1 MPHDVDL
8 IILLAVGFGLALIFG
23 YLAVRLRLPPLIGY
37 LIAGIIISPNTPGIV
52 ADIHLANQLA
62 ELGVMFLMFGVGMH
76 FSLNDLLQVRRIA
89 LPGAILQIAVATL
102 LGIGVSMIWGWSFG
116 SALVFGL
123 SLSCASTVVLL
134 KALGDR
140 GLLNSVNGKIAVGWL
155 LVEDL
160 VMVLVLVL
168 LPATAAL
175 LGGEALAGGA
185 DDNIWLTLGITLL
198 KVVGFIAF
206 MLIIGKRLVPMIMQ
220 FVARLGSRELFTL
233 TVVAAAVSIAFGA
246 YKIFGVSMALGAFF
260 AGMVVKESDFSH
272 RAEEETLPLREIFA
286 ILFFVAV
293 GMLFDPRILVE
304 QPVHVLAVVAI
315 IMVGKTIAAMALV
328 LFFRYPIN
336 TALTVGASLA
346 QIGEFSFILA
356 TLGVSLKLLSLE
368 GQNLI
373 LAGALIS
380 ITLNSFVFSA
390 IEPVQRWIRERSHL
404 ARLLE
409 RSGDPLAMLP
419 DEVSQDYLRDQ
430 VVIVGHGEVGRRITK
445 QLMAEDIKVVIAE
458 ENREIVENLREKG
471 IAAVSGMATDPGVL
485 IQAHIQ
491 HARLLVLS
499 PMDILDIHK
508 IVDIAKTL
516 NPEIQVLVCAESK
529 EEAEVIRRDQ
539 IGEVYFAKEEMAKNM
554 SNHILNQ
561 IQIAHHQAPTKE
573 QTLDTKK
580 RTVQCV
586 FSYST

>member
-8 IILLAVGFGLALIFG
+8 IILLAVGFGVALFFG
-23 YLAVRLRLPPLIGY
+23 YIAARLRLPPLIGY
-37 LIAGIIISPNTPGIV
+37 LIAGIIISPNTPGIE

-102 LGIGVSMIWGWSFG
+102 LGVGVSMLWGWSFG

-140 GLLNSVNGKIAVGWL
+140 GLLDSVNGKIAVGWL

-168 LPATAAL
+168 LPATAVL
-175 LGGEALAGGA
+175 LGGKAPAGAEG
-185 DDNIWLTLGITLL
+185 NIWLTLGITLL
-198 KVVGFIAF
+198 KVIGFIAF
-206 MLIIGKRLVPMIMQ
+206 MLIVGKRVVPIIMQ

-233 TVVAAAVSIAFGA
+233 TVVAAAVSIAYGSYA
-246 YKIFGVSMALGAFF
+246 IFGVSMALGAFF

-272 RAEEETLPLREIFA
+272 RAEEETLPLREIFS
-286 ILFFVAV
+286 ILFFVSV
-293 GMLFDPRILVE
+293 GMLFDPHILIE
-304 QPVHVLAVVAI
+304 RPLHILAVIAI
-315 IMVGKTIAAMALV
+315 IMVGKTLAAMALV

-356 TLGVSLKLLSLE
+356 TLGVSLGLLTLE
-368 GQNLI
+368 AQNLI
-373 LAGALIS
+373 LAGALFS

-390 IEPVQRWIRERSHL
+390 VEPVQRWIRERSHL

-419 DEVSQDYLRDQ
+419 DEVDQAYLRDQ
-430 VVIVGHGEVGRRITK
+430 VVIVGYGGVGRRITENLIN
-445 QLMAEDIKVVIAE
+445 QNIKVVIAE
-458 ENREIVENLREKG
+458 ENREIVEKLRHAN
-471 IAAVSGMATDPGVL
+471 IAAVSGVATEPGVL
-485 IQAHIQ
+485 IQAHIM
-491 HARLLVLS
+491 HARLLVIS
-499 PMDILDIHK
+499 PMDILDIHR
-508 IVDIAKTL
+508 IVDIAKQL
-516 NPEIQVLVCAESK
+516 NPQIQVLICAESK
-529 EEAEVIRRDQ
+529 EEAAVIRDEN
-539 IGEVYFAKEEMAKNM
+539 IGEVFYAKEEMAKNM
-554 SNHILNQ
+554 SHHILNQ
-561 IQIAHHQAPTKE
+561 IELAHQ
-573 QTLDTKK
+573 
-580 RTVQCV
+580 
-586 FSYST
+586 STHH

>member
-1 MPHDVDL
+1 MPHDVEL
-8 IILLAVGFGLALIFG
+8 IILLAVGFGLALLFG
-23 YLAVRLRLPPLIGY
+23 YIAARLRLPPLIGY
-37 LIAGIIISPNTPGIV
+37 LVAGILISPNTPGV
-52 ADIHLANQLA
+52 VGDIHLANQLA

-76 FSLNDLLQVRRIA
+76 FSLNDLMQVKRIA
-89 LPGAILQIAVATL
+89 LPGAILQITVATL
-102 LGIGVSMIWGWSFG
+102 LGIGVSMMWGWSFG

-140 GLLNSVNGKIAVGWL
+140 SLLDSVNGKIAVGWL

-168 LPATAAL
+168 LPATAVL
-175 LGGEALAGGA
+175 LGGQALAGSAA
-185 DDNIWLTLGITLL
+185 DENIWLTLGITLL
-198 KVVGFIAF
+198 KVTGFIAF
-206 MLIIGKRLVPMIMQ
+206 MLIVGKRLVPWIMQ
-220 FVARLGSRELFTL
+220 VVARLGSRELFTL

-246 YKIFGVSMALGAFF
+246 YKVFGVSMALGAFF

-272 RAEEETLPLREIFA
+272 RAEEETLPLREIFS
-286 ILFFVAV
+286 ILFFVSV
-293 GMLFDPRILVE
+293 GMLFDPRILLE
-304 QPVHVLAVVAI
+304 EPLHVLAVVGI
-315 IMVGKTIAAMALV
+315 IMIGKTIAAMALV

-356 TLGVSLKLLSLE
+356 TLGVSLQLLSLE

-380 ITLNSFVFSA
+380 ITLNTFLFSA

-430 VVIVGHGEVGRRITK
+430 VVIIGHGEVGRRITK
-445 QLMAEDIKVVIAE
+445 NLMAENIKVVIAE

-471 IAAVSGMATDPGVL
+471 IAAVSGVATEPGVL

-491 HARLLVLS
+491 HARLLVIS
-499 PMDILDIHK
+499 PMDIIDIHK
-508 IVDIAKTL
+508 IVDIATTL
-516 NPEIQVLVCAESK
+516 NPQIQVLICAESK
-529 EEAEVIRRDQ
+529 EEAEVIRRDN

-561 IQIAHHQAPTKE
+561 IEIAHHQPP
-573 QTLDTKK
+573 
-580 RTVQCV
+580 
-586 FSYST
+586 SH

>member
-8 IILLAVGFGLALIFG
+8 IILLAVGFGVALIFG
-23 YLAVRLRLPPLIGY
+23 YIAARLRLPPLIGY
-37 LIAGIIISPNTPGIV
+37 LIAGIIISPNTPGIE

-76 FSLNDLLQVRRIA
+76 FSLKDLLLVRRIA

-102 LGIGVSMIWGWSFG
+102 LGIGVSMLWGWSFG

-140 GLLNSVNGKIAVGWL
+140 GLLDSVNGKIAVGWL

-168 LPATAAL
+168 LPATAVL
-175 LGGEALAGGA
+175 LGGKAPAGA
-185 DDNIWLTLGITLL
+185 DGNIWLTLGITLL
-198 KVVGFIAF
+198 KVIGFIAF
-206 MLIIGKRLVPMIMQ
+206 MLIVGKRVVPIIMQ

-233 TVVAAAVSIAFGA
+233 TVVAAAVSIAYGSYA
-246 YKIFGVSMALGAFF
+246 IFGVSMALGAFF

-272 RAEEETLPLREIFA
+272 RAEEETLPLREIFS
-286 ILFFVAV
+286 ILFFVSV
-293 GMLFDPRILVE
+293 GMLFDPHILVE
-304 QPVHVLAVVAI
+304 SPLHILAVIAI
-315 IMVGKTIAAMALV
+315 IMVGKTLAAMALV

-356 TLGVSLKLLSLE
+356 TLGVSLGLLSLE
-368 GQNLI
+368 AQNLI
-373 LAGALIS
+373 LAGALFS
-380 ITLNSFVFSA
+380 ITLNSFIFSA

-419 DEVSQDYLRDQ
+419 DEVDQAYLRDQ
-430 VVIVGHGEVGRRITK
+430 VVIVGYGGVGRRITEN
-445 QLMAEDIKVVIAE
+445 LINENIKVVIAE
-458 ENREIVENLREKG
+458 ENREIVEKLRNAN
-471 IAAVSGMATDPGVL
+471 IAAVSGVATEPSVL
-485 IQAHIQ
+485 IQAHIT
-491 HARLLVLS
+491 HARLLVIS
-499 PMDILDIHK
+499 PMDILDIHR
-508 IVDIAKTL
+508 IVAIAKQL
-516 NPEIQVLVCAESK
+516 NPQIQVLICAESK
-529 EEAEVIRRDQ
+529 EEAAVIRDEN
-539 IGEVYFAKEEMAKNM
+539 IGEVFYAKEEMAKNM
-554 SNHILNQ
+554 SHHILNQ
-561 IQIAHHQAPTKE
+561 IELAHQS
-573 QTLDTKK
+573 
-580 RTVQCV
+580 TVH
-586 FSYST
+586 

>member
-8 IILLAVGFGLALIFG
+8 IILLAVGFGVALIFG
-23 YLAVRLRLPPLIGY
+23 YIAARLRLPPLIGY
-37 LIAGIIISPNTPGIV
+37 LIAGIIISPNTPGIE

-76 FSLNDLLQVRRIA
+76 FSLKDLLLVRRIA

-102 LGIGVSMIWGWSFG
+102 LGIGVSMLWGWSFG

-140 GLLNSVNGKIAVGWL
+140 GLLDSVNGKIAVGWL

-168 LPATAAL
+168 LPATAVL
-175 LGGEALAGGA
+175 LGGKAPAGA
-185 DDNIWLTLGITLL
+185 DGNIWLTLGITLL
-198 KVVGFIAF
+198 KVIGFIAF
-206 MLIIGKRLVPMIMQ
+206 MLIVGKRVVPIIMQ

-233 TVVAAAVSIAFGA
+233 TVVAAAVSIAYGSYA
-246 YKIFGVSMALGAFF
+246 IFGVSMALGAFF

-272 RAEEETLPLREIFA
+272 RAEEETLPLREIFS
-286 ILFFVAV
+286 ILFFVSV
-293 GMLFDPRILVE
+293 GMLFDPHILVE
-304 QPVHVLAVVAI
+304 SPLHILAVIAI
-315 IMVGKTIAAMALV
+315 IMVGMTLAAMALV

-356 TLGVSLKLLSLE
+356 TLGVSLGLLSLE
-368 GQNLI
+368 AQNLI
-373 LAGALIS
+373 LAGALFS
-380 ITLNSFVFSA
+380 ITLNSFIFSA

-419 DEVSQDYLRDQ
+419 DEVDQAYLRDQ
-430 VVIVGHGEVGRRITK
+430 VVIVGYGGVGRRITEN
-445 QLMAEDIKVVIAE
+445 LINENIKVVIAE
-458 ENREIVENLREKG
+458 ENREIVEKLRNAN
-471 IAAVSGMATDPGVL
+471 IAAVSGVATEPSVL
-485 IQAHIQ
+485 IQAHIM
-491 HARLLVLS
+491 HARLLVIS
-499 PMDILDIHK
+499 PMDILDIHR
-508 IVDIAKTL
+508 IVAIAKQL
-516 NPEIQVLVCAESK
+516 NPQIQVLICAESK
-529 EEAEVIRRDQ
+529 EEAAVIRDEN
-539 IGEVYFAKEEMAKNM
+539 IGEVFYAKEEMAKNM
-554 SNHILNQ
+554 SHHILSQ
-561 IQIAHHQAPTKE
+561 IELAHQ
-573 QTLDTKK
+573 
-580 RTVQCV
+580 
-586 FSYST
+586 STIH

>member
-8 IILLAVGFGLALIFG
+8 IILLAVGFGIALFFG
-23 YLAVRLRLPPLIGY
+23 YIAARLRLPPLIGY
-37 LIAGIIISPNTPGIV
+37 LIAGIVISPNTPGIV

-102 LGIGVSMIWGWSFG
+102 LGVGVSMLWDWDFG

-140 GLLNSVNGKIAVGWL
+140 GLLESVNGKIAVGWL

-168 LPATAAL
+168 LPATAVL
-175 LGGEALAGGA
+175 LGGKPLSAETDSNL
-185 DDNIWLTLGITLL
+185 LVTLGLTLL
-198 KVVGFIAF
+198 KVAGFIAF
-206 MLIIGKRLVPMIMQ
+206 MLIVGKRLVPLIMQ

-233 TVVAAAVSIAFGA
+233 TVVAAAVSIAYGSYA
-246 YKIFGVSMALGAFF
+246 IFGVSMALGAFF

-272 RAEEETLPLREIFA
+272 RAEEETLPLREIFS
-286 ILFFVAV
+286 ILFFVSV

-304 QPVHVLAVVAI
+304 QPLHILAVVAI
-315 IMVGKTIAAMALV
+315 IMIGKTLAAMALV

-356 TLGVSLKLLSLE
+356 TLGVSLQLLSVE

-430 VVIVGHGEVGRRITK
+430 VVIVGHGEVGRRITET
-445 QLMAEDIKVVIAE
+445 LMAQDIKVVIAE
-458 ENREIVENLREKG
+458 ENREIVEKLRSKG
-471 IAAVSGMATDPGVL
+471 IAAVSGVATEPGVL
-485 IQAHIQ
+485 IQAHIM
-491 HARLLVLS
+491 HARLLVIS
-499 PMDILDIHK
+499 PMDILDIHR
-508 IVDIAKTL
+508 IVDIAKQL
-516 NPEIQVLVCAESK
+516 NPQIQVLVCAESK
-529 EEAEVIRRDQ
+529 EEAEVIRQDE
-539 IGEVYFAKEEMAKNM
+539 IGEVFYAKEEMARNM
-554 SNHILNQ
+554 SGHILDR
-561 IQIAHHQAPTKE
+561 IALAHTQSHT
-573 QTLDTKK
+573 
-580 RTVQCV
+580 
-586 FSYST
+586 SH

>member
-23 YLAVRLRLPPLIGY
+23 YIAARIRLPPLIGY
-37 LIAGIIISPNTPGIV
+37 LVAGIIISPNTPGIV
-52 ADIHLANQLA
+52 GDIHLANQLA

-76 FSLNDLLQVRRIA
+76 FSLNDLMQVRRIA
-89 LPGAILQIAVATL
+89 LPGAVLQIAVATL

-168 LPATAAL
+168 LPATAVL
-175 LGGEALAGGA
+175 LGGTHVAGSSTDA
-185 DDNIWLTLGITLL
+185 NIWMTLAITLL
-198 KVVGFIAF
+198 KVAGFIAF
-206 MLIIGKRLVPMIMQ
+206 MLIIGKRLVPWIMQ
-220 FVARLGSRELFTL
+220 IVARLGSRELFTL

-246 YKIFGVSMALGAFF
+246 YKVFGVSMALGAFF

-272 RAEEETLPLREIFA
+272 RAEEETLPLREIFS
-286 ILFFVAV
+286 ILFFVSV
-293 GMLFDPRILVE
+293 GMLFDPRILIE
-304 QPVHVLAVVAI
+304 QPFHVLAVVGI
-315 IMVGKTIAAMALV
+315 IMIGKTIAAMALV

-356 TLGVSLKLLSLE
+356 TLGLSLNLLSIE

-390 IEPVQRWIRERSHL
+390 IEPVQNWIRERSHL

-409 RSGDPLAMLP
+409 RSGDPLSMLP
-419 DEVSQDYLRDQ
+419 DEVSQEYLRDQ

-445 QLMAEDIKVVIAE
+445 TLMAQDIKVVIAE
-458 ENREIVENLREKG
+458 ENREIVESLREKG
-471 IAAVSGMATDPGVL
+471 IAAVSGHATEPSVL

-516 NPEIQVLVCAESK
+516 NPQIQVLVCAESK
-529 EEAEVIRRDQ
+529 EEAEVIRRDG

-554 SNHILNQ
+554 TNHILHQ
-561 IQIAHHQAPTKE
+561 IQIAHQQDPTH
-573 QTLDTKK
+573 
-580 RTVQCV
+580 
-586 FSYST
+586 

>member
-8 IILLAVGFGLALIFG
+8 IILLAVGFGMALIFG
-23 YLAVRLRLPPLIGY
+23 YIAARLRLPPLIGY

-52 ADIHLANQLA
+52 GDIHLANQLA

-102 LGIGVSMIWGWSFG
+102 LGIGVSMYWGWSFG
-116 SALVFGL
+116 SALIFGL

-140 GLLNSVNGKIAVGWL
+140 GLLDSVNGKIAVGWL

-160 VMVLVLVL
+160 VMVLALVL
-168 LPATAAL
+168 LPATAVL
-175 LGGEALAGGA
+175 LGGHALPGT
-185 DDNIWLTLGITLL
+185 DTSQSIWLTIGITLL
-198 KVVGFIAF
+198 KVTGFIAF

-233 TVVAAAVSIAFGA
+233 TVVAAAVSIAYGSYA
-246 YKIFGVSMALGAFF
+246 VFGVSMALGAFF

-272 RAEEETLPLREIFA
+272 RAEEETLPLREIFS
-286 ILFFVAV
+286 ILFFVSV
-293 GMLFDPRILVE
+293 GMLFDPSILIEEPLRIL
-304 QPVHVLAVVAI
+304 AVIAI
-315 IMVGKTIAAMALV
+315 IMVGKTLAAIALV

-356 TLGVSLKLLSLE
+356 TLGLSL
-368 GQNLI
+368 GLLTPDAQNLI
-373 LAGALIS
+373 LAGALFS

-409 RSGDPLAMLP
+409 RSADPLAMLP
-419 DEVSQDYLRDQ
+419 DEVDQAYLRDQ
-430 VVIVGHGEVGRRITK
+430 VVIIGYGGVGRRISENLI
-445 QLMAEDIKVVIAE
+445 QQSIKVVIAE
-458 ENREIVENLREKG
+458 ENREIVEKLRSQG
-471 IAAVSGMATDPGVL
+471 IAAVSGEATEPNVL

-491 HARLLVLS
+491 HARLLVIS
-499 PMDILDIHK
+499 PMDILDIHR
-508 IVDIAKTL
+508 IVDISKQL

-529 EEAEVIRRDQ
+529 EEAAVIREENL
-539 IGEVYFAKEEMAKNM
+539 GEVFYAKEEMAKNM
-554 SNHILNQ
+554 SHHILNQ
-561 IQIAHHQAPTKE
+561 IELAHQYPAH
-573 QTLDTKK
+573 
-580 RTVQCV
+580 
-586 FSYST
+586 

>member
-175 LGGEALAGGA
+175 LGGEALTGGA

-380 ITLNSFVFSA
+380 ITLNNFVFSV

-471 IAAVSGMATDPGVL
+471 NAAVSGMATDPGVL

-539 IGEVYFAKEEMAKNM
+539 ICEVYFGKEEIAKNM

-561 IQIAHHQAPTKE
+561 IQIAHHQAPTH
-573 QTLDTKK
+573 
-580 RTVQCV
+580 
-586 FSYST
+586 

>member
-1 MPHDVDL
+1 MPHDVEL
-8 IILLAVGFGLALIFG
+8 IILLAVGFGFALIFG
-23 YLAVRLRLPPLIGY
+23 YIAARLRLPPLIGY
-37 LIAGIIISPNTPGIV
+37 LIAGIIISPNTPGV
-52 ADIHLANQLA
+52 VGDIHLANQLA

-76 FSLNDLLQVRRIA
+76 FSLNDLMQVRRIA

-102 LGIGVSMIWGWSFG
+102 LGMGISMLWGWSMG

-168 LPATAAL
+168 LPATAVL
-175 LGGEALAGGA
+175 LGGQPLTESSA
-185 DDNIWLTLGITLL
+185 DENIWLTLGITLL
-198 KVVGFIAF
+198 KVAGFIAF

-220 FVARLGSRELFTL
+220 VVARLGSRELFTL

-246 YKIFGVSMALGAFF
+246 YKVFGVSMALGAFF

-272 RAEEETLPLREIFA
+272 RAEEETLPLREIFS
-286 ILFFVAV
+286 ILFFVSV
-293 GMLFDPRILVE
+293 GMLFDPRILIE
-304 QPVHVLAVVAI
+304 QPLHVLAVVGI
-315 IMVGKTIAAMALV
+315 IMIGKTIAAMALV

-356 TLGVSLKLLSLE
+356 TLGVSLNLLSME

-390 IEPVQRWIRERSHL
+390 IEPMQRLIRERSNL

-409 RSGDPLAMLP
+409 RSSDPLAMLP

-430 VVIVGHGEVGRRITK
+430 VVLIGHGEVGRRITRE
-445 QLMAEDIKVVIAE
+445 LMNENIKVVIAE

-471 IAAVSGMATDPGVL
+471 IAAVSGVATEPGVL

-491 HARLLVLS
+491 HARLLVIS

-508 IVDIAKTL
+508 IVDIAKML
-516 NPEIQVLVCAESK
+516 NPSIQVLVCAESK
-529 EEAEVIRRDQ
+529 EEAEVIRRDNV
-539 IGEVYFAKEEMAKNM
+539 GEVYYAKEEMAKNM

-561 IQIAHHQAPTKE
+561 IQIAHHQTPTH
-573 QTLDTKK
+573 
-580 RTVQCV
+580 
-586 FSYST
+586 

>member
-8 IILLAVGFGLALIFG
+8 IILLAVGFGLALVFG
-23 YLAVRLRLPPLIGY
+23 YLAARARLPPLIGY
-37 LIAGIIISPNTPGIV
+37 LIAGIIISPNTPGV
-52 ADIHLANQLA
+52 VGDIQLANQLA

-76 FSLNDLLQVRRIA
+76 FSLSDLMQVRRIA

-102 LGIGVSMIWGWSFG
+102 LGIGVSMMWGWSFG

-160 VMVLVLVL
+160 VMVLALVL
-168 LPATAAL
+168 LPATAVL
-175 LGGEALAGGA
+175 LGGVPIAGSDTDA
-185 DDNIWLTLGITLL
+185 NIWMTLALTLL
-198 KVVGFIAF
+198 KVAGFIAF
-206 MLIIGKRLVPMIMQ
+206 MLIIGKRLVPFIMQ
-220 FVARLGSRELFTL
+220 IVARLGSRELFTL

-246 YKIFGVSMALGAFF
+246 YKVFGVSMALGAFF

-272 RAEEETLPLREIFA
+272 RAEEETLPLREIFS
-286 ILFFVAV
+286 ILFFVSV
-293 GMLFDPRILVE
+293 GMLFDPRILFD
-304 QPVHVLAVVAI
+304 QSMHVLAVVGI

-356 TLGVSLKLLSLE
+356 TLGVSLQLLSLE

-380 ITLNSFVFSA
+380 ITLNSFIFSA
-390 IEPVQRWIRERSHL
+390 IEPVQNWIRERSRL

-419 DEVSQDYLRDQ
+419 DDVSQDYLRDQ
-430 VVIVGHGEVGRRITK
+430 VVIVGHGEVGRRITRT
-445 QLMAEDIKVVIAE
+445 LMAQDIKVVIAE
-458 ENREIVENLREKG
+458 ENRDIVESLRAKG
-471 IAAVSGMATDPGVL
+471 IAAVSGHAREPSVL

-516 NPEIQVLVCAESK
+516 NPQIQVLVCAESK
-529 EEAEVIRRDQ
+529 EEAEVIRRDG

-554 SNHILNQ
+554 TNHILNQ
-561 IQIAHHQAPTKE
+561 IQIAHHQEPTH
-573 QTLDTKK
+573 
-580 RTVQCV
+580 
-586 FSYST
+586 

>member
-1 MPHDVDL
+1 VPHDVDL

-23 YLAVRLRLPPLIGY
+23 YIAARIRLPPLIGY
-37 LIAGIIISPNTPGIV
+37 LIAGILISPNTPGV
-52 ADIHLANQLA
+52 VGDIQLANQLA

-76 FSLNDLLQVRRIA
+76 FSLSDLMQVRRIA

-102 LGIGVSMIWGWSFG
+102 LGIGVSMMWGWSFG

-168 LPATAAL
+168 LPATAVL
-175 LGGEALAGGA
+175 LGGTPIAGTDPNA
-185 DDNIWLTLGITLL
+185 NIWLTLGVTLL
-198 KVVGFIAF
+198 KVTGFIAF
-206 MLIIGKRLVPMIMQ
+206 MLIVGKRLVPWIMQ
-220 FVARLGSRELFTL
+220 MVARLGSRELFTL

-246 YKIFGVSMALGAFF
+246 YKVFGVSMALGAFF

-272 RAEEETLPLREIFA
+272 RAEEETLPLREIFS
-286 ILFFVAV
+286 ILFFVSV
-293 GMLFDPRILVE
+293 GMLFDPRILIE
-304 QPVHVLAVVAI
+304 QPLHVLAVIGI
-315 IMVGKTIAAMALV
+315 IMIGKTIAAMALV

-356 TLGVSLKLLSLE
+356 TLGLSLNLLSIE

-380 ITLNSFVFSA
+380 ITLNSFIFSA
-390 IEPVQRWIRERSHL
+390 IEPVQNWIRERSHL

-409 RSGDPLAMLP
+409 RSGDPLSMLP
-419 DEVSQDYLRDQ
+419 DEVSQEYLRDQ
-430 VVIVGHGEVGRRITK
+430 VVLVGHGEVGRRITK
-445 QLMAEDIKVVIAE
+445 ELMAQNIKVVIAE
-458 ENREIVENLREKG
+458 ENREIVERLRQKG
-471 IAAVSGMATDPGVL
+471 IAAVSGHATEPSVL

-516 NPEIQVLVCAESK
+516 NPQIQVLVCAESK
-529 EEAEVIRRDQ
+529 EEAEVIRRDN
-539 IGEVYFAKEEMAKNM
+539 IGEVYFSKEEMAKNM
-554 SNHILNQ
+554 TNHILNQ
-561 IQIAHHQAPTKE
+561 IQIAHHQEPTH
-573 QTLDTKK
+573 
-580 RTVQCV
+580 
-586 FSYST
+586 

>member
-8 IILLAVGFGLALIFG
+8 IILLAVGFGLALLFG
-23 YLAVRLRLPPLIGY
+23 YLAARLRLPPLIGY
-37 LIAGIIISPNTPGIV
+37 LVAGILISPNTPGV
-52 ADIHLANQLA
+52 VGDIALANQLA

-76 FSLNDLLQVRRIA
+76 FSLNDLMQVKRIA

-102 LGIGVSMIWGWSFG
+102 LGIGISMMWGWSFG
-116 SALVFGL
+116 AALIFGL

-140 GLLNSVNGKIAVGWL
+140 GLLESVNGKIAVGWL

-160 VMVLVLVL
+160 VMVLALVL
-168 LPATAAL
+168 LPATAVL
-175 LGGEALAGGA
+175 LGGQALEGA
-185 DDNIWLTLGITLL
+185 ADENIWLTLGITLV

-206 MLIIGKRLVPMIMQ
+206 MLIVGKRVVPFIMQ
-220 FVARLGSRELFTL
+220 LVARLGSRELFTL

-246 YKIFGVSMALGAFF
+246 YKVFGVSMALGAFF

-293 GMLFDPRILVE
+293 GMLFDPRILLE
-304 QPVHVLAVVAI
+304 QPLHVLAVVGI

-356 TLGVSLKLLSLE
+356 ALGVSLGLLSLE

-390 IEPVQRWIRERSHL
+390 IEPVQRWIRERSYL

-409 RSGDPLAMLP
+409 RSSDPLAMLP

-430 VVIVGHGEVGRRITK
+430 VVIVGHGEVGRRIT
-445 QLMAEDIKVVIAE
+445 QTLMDNQIKVVIAE
-458 ENREIVENLREKG
+458 ENREIVERLREKG
-471 IAAVSGMATDPGVL
+471 IAAVSGVATEASVL

-491 HARLLVLS
+491 HARLLVIS
-499 PMDILDIHK
+499 PMDIIDIHK

-516 NPEIQVLVCAESK
+516 NPQIQVLLCAESK
-529 EEAEVIRRDQ
+529 EEAEVIRRDE
-539 IGEVYFAKEEMAKNM
+539 IGDVYYAKEEMAHNM
-554 SNHILNQ
+554 SHHILNQ
-561 IQIAHHQAPTKE
+561 IQLAHHQTP
-573 QTLDTKK
+573 
-580 RTVQCV
+580 
-586 FSYST
+586 SH

>member
-8 IILLAVGFGLALIFG
+8 IILLAVGFGMALIFG
-23 YLAVRLRLPPLIGY
+23 YIAARLRLPPLIGY
-37 LIAGIIISPNTPGIV
+37 LVAGIIISPNTPGV
-52 ADIHLANQLA
+52 VGDIQLANQLA

-76 FSLNDLLQVRRIA
+76 FSLKDLLQVRRIA

-102 LGIGVSMIWGWSFG
+102 LGVAVSMYWGWSFG
-116 SALVFGL
+116 SALIFGL

-140 GLLNSVNGKIAVGWL
+140 GLLDSVNGKIAVGWL

-160 VMVLVLVL
+160 VMVLALVL
-168 LPATAAL
+168 LPATAVL
-175 LGGEALAGGA
+175 LGGQALPGT
-185 DDNIWLTLGITLL
+185 DTSQSIWVTIGITLL
-198 KVVGFIAF
+198 KVTGFIAF

-233 TVVAAAVSIAFGA
+233 TVVAAAVSIAYGSYA
-246 YKIFGVSMALGAFF
+246 VFGVSMALGAFF

-272 RAEEETLPLREIFA
+272 RAEEETLPLREIFS
-286 ILFFVAV
+286 ILFFVSV
-293 GMLFDPRILVE
+293 GMLFDPSILVE
-304 QPVHVLAVVAI
+304 APLKILAVVAI
-315 IMVGKTIAAMALV
+315 IMVGKTLAAMALV

-356 TLGVSLKLLSLE
+356 TLGLSL
-368 GQNLI
+368 GLLTPDAQNLI
-373 LAGALIS
+373 LAGALFS

-419 DEVSQDYLRDQ
+419 DEVDQAYLRDQ
-430 VVIVGHGEVGRRITK
+430 VVIIGYGGVGRRISEN
-445 QLMAEDIKVVIAE
+445 LMQQNIKVVIAE
-458 ENREIVENLREKG
+458 ENREIVEKLRAQG
-471 IAAVSGMATDPGVL
+471 RAAVSGEATEPNVL

-491 HARLLVLS
+491 HARLLVIS
-499 PMDILDIHK
+499 PMDILDIHR
-508 IVDIAKTL
+508 IVDISKQL
-516 NPEIQVLVCAESK
+516 NPEIQVLICAESK
-529 EEAEVIRRDQ
+529 EEAVIIREEN
-539 IGEVYFAKEEMAKNM
+539 IGEVFYAKEEMAKNM
-554 SNHILNQ
+554 SHHILNQ
-561 IQIAHHQAPTKE
+561 IELAH
-573 QTLDTKK
+573 QTET
-580 RTVQCV
+580 
-586 FSYST
+586 Y

>member
-23 YLAVRLRLPPLIGY
+23 YITARLRFPPLIGY

-52 ADIHLANQLA
+52 GDIHLANQLA

-76 FSLNDLLQVRRIA
+76 FSLNDLVQVRRIA
-89 LPGAILQIAVATL
+89 VPGAILQITVATL
-102 LGIGVSMIWGWSFG
+102 LGMGVSMMWDWSFG
-116 SALVFGL
+116 SALIFGL

-168 LPATAAL
+168 LPATAVL
-175 LGGEALAGGA
+175 LGGTPIAGSDPEA
-185 DDNIWLTLGITLL
+185 NIWLTLVMTLL
-198 KVVGFIAF
+198 KVIGFIAF
-206 MLIIGKRLVPMIMQ
+206 MLIIGKRLVPFIMHM
-220 FVARLGSRELFTL
+220 VARLGSRELFTL

-272 RAEEETLPLREIFA
+272 RAEEETLPLREIFS
-286 ILFFVAV
+286 ILFFVSV
-293 GMLFDPRILVE
+293 GMLFDPLILIQ
-304 QPVHVLAVVAI
+304 QPLHVLAVVGI
-315 IMVGKTIAAMALV
+315 ILIGKTIAAMALV

-356 TLGVSLKLLSLE
+356 TLGVSLQLLSIE

-380 ITLNSFVFSA
+380 ITLNSFIFAAV
-390 IEPVQRWIRERSHL
+390 EPIQQWIRDRSHL

-430 VVIVGHGEVGRRITK
+430 VVIVGHGEVGRHIT
-445 QLMAEDIKVVIAE
+445 QTLMQQGIKVVIAE
-458 ENREIVENLREKG
+458 ENREIVEDLRAKG
-471 IAAVSGMATDPGVL
+471 IAAVSGHATEAGVL

-499 PMDILDIHK
+499 PMDLLDIHK

-516 NPEIQVLVCAESK
+516 NPQIQVLVCAESN
-529 EEAEVIRRDQ
+529 EQAERIRSDHL
-539 IGEVYFAKEEMAKNM
+539 GEVYFAKTEMAKNM

-561 IQIAHHQAPTKE
+561 IQIAHQHTPTH
-573 QTLDTKK
+573 
-580 RTVQCV
+580 
-586 FSYST
+586 

>member
-8 IILLAVGFGLALIFG
+8 IILLAVGFGLALAFG
-23 YLAVRLRLPPLIGY
+23 YIAARLRFPPLIGY
-37 LIAGIIISPNTPGIV
+37 LIAGILISPNTPGV
-52 ADIHLANQLA
+52 VGDIQLANQLA

-76 FSLNDLLQVRRIA
+76 FSLHDLMQVRRIA
-89 LPGAILQIAVATL
+89 LPGAVLQIAVATL
-102 LGIGVSMIWGWSFG
+102 LGIGVSMLWGWSFG
-116 SALVFGL
+116 TALIFGL

-140 GLLNSVNGKIAVGWL
+140 GLLDSINGKIAVGWL

-160 VMVLVLVL
+160 VMVLALVL
-168 LPATAAL
+168 LPATAVL
-175 LGGEALAGGA
+175 LGGQVLEGHS
-185 DDNIWLTLGITLL
+185 DENIWATLGITLL
-198 KVVGFIAF
+198 KVAGFIAF

-220 FVARLGSRELFTL
+220 VVARLGSRELFTL

-246 YKIFGVSMALGAFF
+246 YKVFGVSMALGAFF

-272 RAEEETLPLREIFA
+272 RAEEETLPLREIFS
-286 ILFFVAV
+286 ILFFVSV
-293 GMLFDPRILVE
+293 GMLFDPRIMIE
-304 QPVHVLAVVAI
+304 QPLHVLAVIAI
-315 IMVGKTIAAMALV
+315 IMIGKTIAAMALV

-356 TLGVSLKLLSLE
+356 ALGVSLNLLSLE

-380 ITLNSFVFSA
+380 ITLNSFIFSA
-390 IEPVQRWIRERSHL
+390 VEPVQNWIRERSSL

-430 VVIVGHGEVGRRITK
+430 VVIVGHGEVGRRITLS
-445 QLMAEDIKVVIAE
+445 LMEQNIKVVIAE
-458 ENREIVENLREKG
+458 ENREIVEKLREKG
-471 IAAVSGMATDPGVL
+471 IAAVSGVATEPSVL

-491 HARLLVLS
+491 HARLLVIS
-499 PMDILDIHK
+499 PMDIIDIHK

-516 NPEIQVLVCAESK
+516 NPAIQILVCAESK
-529 EEAEVIRRDQ
+529 EEAEVIRRDN
-539 IGEVYFAKEEMAKNM
+539 IGAVYYAKEEMAKNM
-554 SNHILNQ
+554 SRHILHQ
-561 IQIAHHQAPTKE
+561 IQIAHQHE
-573 QTLDTKK
+573 NGH
-580 RTVQCV
+580 
-586 FSYST
+586 

>member
-8 IILLAVGFGLALIFG
+8 IILLAVGFGMALIFG
-23 YLAVRLRLPPLIGY
+23 YIAARLRLPPLIGY
-37 LIAGIIISPNTPGIV
+37 LVAGIIISPNTPGIV

-76 FSLNDLLQVRRIA
+76 FSLNDLLLVRRIA

-102 LGIGVSMIWGWSFG
+102 LGVAVSMFWGWSFG
-116 SALVFGL
+116 SALIFGL

-134 KALGDR
+134 KALSDR
-140 GLLNSVNGKIAVGWL
+140 GLLDSVNGKIAVGWL

-160 VMVLVLVL
+160 VMVLALVL
-168 LPATAAL
+168 LPATAML
-175 LGGEALAGGA
+175 LGGHALPGT
-185 DDNIWLTLGITLL
+185 DTSQSIWLTIGITLL
-198 KVVGFIAF
+198 KVTGFIAF

-233 TVVAAAVSIAFGA
+233 TVVAAAVSIAYGSYA
-246 YKIFGVSMALGAFF
+246 VFGVSMALGAFF

-272 RAEEETLPLREIFA
+272 RAEEETLPLREIFS
-286 ILFFVAV
+286 ILFFVSV
-293 GMLFDPRILVE
+293 GMLFDPSILIEEPLRIL
-304 QPVHVLAVVAI
+304 AVIAI
-315 IMVGKTIAAMALV
+315 IMVGKTLAAMALV

-356 TLGVSLKLLSLE
+356 TLGLSL
-368 GQNLI
+368 GLLTLDAQNLI
-373 LAGALIS
+373 LAGALFS

-419 DEVSQDYLRDQ
+419 DEVDQAYLRDQ
-430 VVIVGHGEVGRRITK
+430 VVIIGYGGVGRRISEN
-445 QLMAEDIKVVIAE
+445 LMQQNIKVVIAE
-458 ENREIVENLREKG
+458 ENREIVEKLRAQG
-471 IAAVSGMATDPGVL
+471 MAAVSGEATEPYVL

-491 HARLLVLS
+491 HARLLVIS
-499 PMDILDIHK
+499 PMDILDIHR
-508 IVDIAKTL
+508 IVDIAKQL
-516 NPEIQVLVCAESK
+516 NPEIQVLICAESK
-529 EEAEVIRRDQ
+529 EEAAVIRDEN
-539 IGEVYFAKEEMAKNM
+539 IGEVFYAKEEMAKNM
-554 SNHILNQ
+554 SHHILNQ
-561 IQIAHHQAPTKE
+561 IELAHQPNAH
-573 QTLDTKK
+573 
-580 RTVQCV
+580 
-586 FSYST
+586 

>member
-1 MPHDVDL
+1 MPHDVEL
-8 IILLAVGFGLALIFG
+8 IILLAVGFGLALVFG
-23 YLAVRLRLPPLIGY
+23 YIAARLRLPPLIGY
-37 LIAGIIISPNTPGIV
+37 LVAGILISPNTPGV
-52 ADIHLANQLA
+52 VGDVHLANQLA

-76 FSLNDLLQVRRIA
+76 FSLNDLMQVRRIA
-89 LPGAILQIAVATL
+89 LPGAVLQIAVATL
-102 LGIGVSMIWGWSFG
+102 LGVGVSMLWGWNFG
-116 SALVFGL
+116 SALIFGL

-140 GLLNSVNGKIAVGWL
+140 GLLESINGKIAVGWL

-160 VMVLVLVL
+160 VMVLALVL
-168 LPATAAL
+168 LPATAVL
-175 LGGEALAGGA
+175 LGGQALEGSSN
-185 DDNIWLTLGITLL
+185 DQNVWITLGITLL
-198 KVVGFIAF
+198 KVAGFIAF

-220 FVARLGSRELFTL
+220 VVARLGSRELFTL

-246 YKIFGVSMALGAFF
+246 YKVFGVSMALGAFF

-272 RAEEETLPLREIFA
+272 RAEEETLPLREIFS
-286 ILFFVAV
+286 ILFFVSV
-293 GMLFDPRILVE
+293 GMLFDPRILMD
-304 QPVHVLAVVAI
+304 QPLHVLAVLGI
-315 IMVGKTIAAMALV
+315 IMIGKTIAAMALV

-356 TLGVSLKLLSLE
+356 ALGVSLNLLSLD

-380 ITLNSFVFSA
+380 ITLNSFIFSA
-390 IEPVQRWIRERSHL
+390 VEPVQKWIRERSSL

-430 VVIVGHGEVGRRITK
+430 VVIVGHGEVGRRITIS
-445 QLMAEDIKVVIAE
+445 LMEQDIKVVIAE
-458 ENREIVENLREKG
+458 ENREIVENLRKKG
-471 IAAVSGMATDPGVL
+471 IAAVSGVATEPGVL

-491 HARLLVLS
+491 HARLLVIS
-499 PMDILDIHK
+499 PMDIIDIHK

-516 NPEIQVLVCAESK
+516 NPAIQILLCAESK
-529 EEAEVIRRDQ
+529 EEAEVIRRDN
-539 IGEVYFAKEEMAKNM
+539 IGEVYYAKEEMARNM

-561 IQIAHHQAPTKE
+561 IEIAHNHPPTH
-573 QTLDTKK
+573 
-580 RTVQCV
+580 
-586 FSYST
+586 YSG

>member
-1 MPHDVDL
+1 M
-8 IILLAVGFGLALIFG
+8 ALVFG
-23 YLAVRLRLPPLIGY
+23 YIAARLRLPPLMGY
-37 LIAGIIISPNTPGIV
+37 LIAGVIISPNTPGIV

-76 FSLNDLLQVRRIA
+76 FSLNDLMQVRRIA
-89 LPGAILQIAVATL
+89 LPGAVLQIAVATL
-102 LGIGVSMIWGWSFG
+102 LGVGVSMMWGWSFG
-116 SALVFGL
+116 SALIFGL

-140 GLLNSVNGKIAVGWL
+140 GLLDSVNGKIAVGWL

-160 VMVLVLVL
+160 VMVLALVL
-168 LPATAAL
+168 LPATAVL
-175 LGGEALAGGA
+175 LGGQAIDNASDE
-185 DDNIWLTLGITLL
+185 NIWLTLGLTLL
-198 KVVGFIAF
+198 KVSGFIAF
-206 MLIIGKRLVPMIMQ
+206 MLIVGKRLVPFIMQ
-220 FVARLGSRELFTL
+220 IVARLGSRELFTL

-272 RAEEETLPLREIFA
+272 RAEEETLPLREVFS

-293 GMLFDPRILVE
+293 GMLFDPRILIE
-304 QPVHVLAVVAI
+304 EPLHVLAVVGI

-328 LFFRYPIN
+328 LFFRYPLN

-356 TLGVSLKLLSLE
+356 TLGVSLQLLSLE

-390 IEPVQRWIRERSHL
+390 IEPVQNWIRERSYL

-409 RSGDPLAMLP
+409 RSNDPLAMLP

-430 VVIVGHGEVGRRITK
+430 VVIVGHGEVGRRIT
-445 QLMAEDIKVVIAE
+445 QNLMAENIKVVIAE
-458 ENREIVENLREKG
+458 ENREIVEDLREKG
-471 IAAVSGMATDPGVL
+471 IAAVSGVATEAGVL

-529 EEAEVIRRDQ
+529 AEAEVIRKDN

-554 SNHILNQ
+554 SNYILNQ
-561 IQIAHHQAPTKE
+561 IEIAHHQPPTH
-573 QTLDTKK
+573 
-580 RTVQCV
+580 
-586 FSYST
+586 

>member
-1 MPHDVDL
+1 MPHDVEL
-8 IILLAVGFGLALIFG
+8 IILLAVGFGLALVFG
-23 YLAVRLRLPPLIGY
+23 YIAARLRLPPLMGY
-37 LIAGIIISPNTPGIV
+37 LIAGVIISPNTPGIV

-76 FSLNDLLQVRRIA
+76 FSLNDLIQVRRIA

-102 LGIGVSMIWGWSFG
+102 LGVSVSMMWGWSFG
-116 SALVFGL
+116 SALIFGL

-140 GLLNSVNGKIAVGWL
+140 GLLDSVNGKIAVGWL

-160 VMVLVLVL
+160 VMVLALVL
-168 LPATAAL
+168 LPATAVL
-175 LGGEALAGGA
+175 LGGQAIEGA
-185 DDNIWLTLGITLL
+185 NDENIWLTLGLTLL
-198 KVVGFIAF
+198 KVSGFIAF
-206 MLIIGKRLVPMIMQ
+206 MLIVGKRLVPFIMQ
-220 FVARLGSRELFTL
+220 IVARLGSRELFTL

-272 RAEEETLPLREIFA
+272 RAEEETLPLREIFS

-293 GMLFDPRILVE
+293 GMLFDPRIMIEEPL
-304 QPVHVLAVVAI
+304 HVLAVVGI

-328 LFFRYPIN
+328 LFFRYPLN

-356 TLGVSLKLLSLE
+356 TLGVSLQLLSLE

-390 IEPVQRWIRERSHL
+390 IEPVQNWIRERSYL

-409 RSGDPLAMLP
+409 RSNDPLAMLP

-430 VVIVGHGEVGRRITK
+430 VVIVGHGEVGRRIT
-445 QLMAEDIKVVIAE
+445 QNLMAENIKVVIAE
-458 ENREIVENLREKG
+458 ENREIVEDLREKG
-471 IAAVSGMATDPGVL
+471 IAAVSGVATEAGVL

-529 EEAEVIRRDQ
+529 AEAEVIRKDN

-554 SNHILNQ
+554 SNYILNQ
-561 IQIAHHQAPTKE
+561 IEIAHHQPPTH
-573 QTLDTKK
+573 
-580 RTVQCV
+580 
-586 FSYST
+586 

>member
-175 LGGEALAGGA
+175 LGGEAFAGSA

-380 ITLNSFVFSA
+380 ITLNSFVFSV

-561 IQIAHHQAPTKE
+561 IQIAHHQAPTH
-573 QTLDTKK
+573 
-580 RTVQCV
+580 
-586 FSYST
+586 

>member
-175 LGGEALAGGA
+175 LGGEALAGST

-304 QPVHVLAVVAI
+304 QPVHVIAVVAI

-380 ITLNSFVFSA
+380 ITLNSFVFSV

-561 IQIAHHQAPTKE
+561 IQIAHHQAPTH
-573 QTLDTKK
+573 
-580 RTVQCV
+580 
-586 FSYST
+586 

>member
-8 IILLAVGFGLALIFG
+8 IILLAVGFGMALIFG
-23 YLAVRLRLPPLIGY
+23 YIAARLRLPPLIGY

-52 ADIHLANQLA
+52 GDIHLANQLA

-102 LGIGVSMIWGWSFG
+102 LGIGVSMYWGWSFG
-116 SALVFGL
+116 SALIFGL

-140 GLLNSVNGKIAVGWL
+140 GLLDSVNGKIAVGWL

-160 VMVLVLVL
+160 VMVLALVL
-168 LPATAAL
+168 LPATAVLMGGHAL
-175 LGGEALAGGA
+175 PGT
-185 DDNIWLTLGITLL
+185 DTSQSIWLTIGITLL
-198 KVVGFIAF
+198 KVTGFIAF

-233 TVVAAAVSIAFGA
+233 TVVAAAVSIAYGSYA
-246 YKIFGVSMALGAFF
+246 VFGVSMALGAFF

-272 RAEEETLPLREIFA
+272 RAEEETLPLREIFS
-286 ILFFVAV
+286 ILFFVSV
-293 GMLFDPRILVE
+293 GMLFDPSILIEEPLRIL
-304 QPVHVLAVVAI
+304 AVIAI
-315 IMVGKTIAAMALV
+315 IMVGKTLAAIALV

-356 TLGVSLKLLSLE
+356 TLGLSL
-368 GQNLI
+368 GLLTPDAQNLI
-373 LAGALIS
+373 LAGALFS

-409 RSGDPLAMLP
+409 RSADPLAMLP
-419 DEVSQDYLRDQ
+419 DEVDQAYLRNQ
-430 VVIVGHGEVGRRITK
+430 VVIIGYGGVGRRISENLI
-445 QLMAEDIKVVIAE
+445 QQNIKVVIAE
-458 ENREIVENLREKG
+458 ENREIVEKLRSQG
-471 IAAVSGMATDPGVL
+471 IAAVSGEATEPNVL

-491 HARLLVLS
+491 HARLLVIS
-499 PMDILDIHK
+499 PMDILDIHR
-508 IVDIAKTL
+508 IVDISKQL
-516 NPEIQVLVCAESK
+516 NPEIQVLICAESK
-529 EEAEVIRRDQ
+529 EEAAVIRQ
-539 IGEVYFAKEEMAKNM
+539 ENLGEVFYAKEEMAKNM
-554 SNHILNQ
+554 SHHILNQ
-561 IQIAHHQAPTKE
+561 IEIAHQSPAH
-573 QTLDTKK
+573 
-580 RTVQCV
+580 
-586 FSYST
+586 

>member
-1 MPHDVDL
+1 M
-8 IILLAVGFGLALIFG
+8 ALVFG
-23 YLAVRLRLPPLIGY
+23 YIAARLRLPPLMGY
-37 LIAGIIISPNTPGIV
+37 LIAGVIISPNTPGIV

-76 FSLNDLLQVRRIA
+76 FSLNDLMQVRRIA
-89 LPGAILQIAVATL
+89 LPGAVLQIAVATL
-102 LGIGVSMIWGWSFG
+102 LGVGVSMMWGWSFG
-116 SALVFGL
+116 SALIFGL

-140 GLLNSVNGKIAVGWL
+140 GLLDSVNGKIAVGWL

-160 VMVLVLVL
+160 VMVLALVL
-168 LPATAAL
+168 LPATAVL
-175 LGGEALAGGA
+175 LGGQALESTN
-185 DDNIWLTLGITLL
+185 DENIWLTLGLTLL
-198 KVVGFIAF
+198 KVSGFIAF
-206 MLIIGKRLVPMIMQ
+206 MLIVGKRLVPFIMQ
-220 FVARLGSRELFTL
+220 IVARLGSRELFTL

-272 RAEEETLPLREIFA
+272 RAEEETLPLREIFS

-293 GMLFDPRILVE
+293 GMLFDPRILIE
-304 QPVHVLAVVAI
+304 EPLHVLAVVGI

-328 LFFRYPIN
+328 LFFRYPLN

-356 TLGVSLKLLSLE
+356 TLGVSLQLLSLE

-390 IEPVQRWIRERSHL
+390 IEPVQNWIRERSYL

-409 RSGDPLAMLP
+409 RSNDPLAMLP

-430 VVIVGHGEVGRRITK
+430 VVIVGHGEVGRRIT
-445 QLMAEDIKVVIAE
+445 QNLMAENIKVVIAE
-458 ENREIVENLREKG
+458 ENREIVEDLREKG
-471 IAAVSGMATDPGVL
+471 IAAVSGIATETGVL

-529 EEAEVIRRDQ
+529 AEAEVIRKDN

-554 SNHILNQ
+554 SNYILNQ
-561 IQIAHHQAPTKE
+561 IEIAHHQPPTH
-573 QTLDTKK
+573 
-580 RTVQCV
+580 
-586 FSYST
+586 

>member
-1 MPHDVDL
+1 MPHDVEL
-8 IILLAVGFGLALIFG
+8 IILLAVGFSLALVFG
-23 YLAVRLRLPPLIGY
+23 YIAARLRLPPLMGY
-37 LIAGIIISPNTPGIV
+37 LIAGVIISPNTPGIV

-76 FSLNDLLQVRRIA
+76 FSLNDLMQVRRIA
-89 LPGAILQIAVATL
+89 LPGAVLQIAVATL
-102 LGIGVSMIWGWSFG
+102 LGVGVSMMWGWSFG
-116 SALVFGL
+116 SALIFGL

-140 GLLNSVNGKIAVGWL
+140 GLLDSVNGKIAVGWL

-160 VMVLVLVL
+160 VMVLALVL
-168 LPATAAL
+168 LPATAVL
-175 LGGEALAGGA
+175 LGGQALESTNNE
-185 DDNIWLTLGITLL
+185 NIWLTLGLTLL
-198 KVVGFIAF
+198 KVSGFIAF
-206 MLIIGKRLVPMIMQ
+206 MLIVGKRLVPFIMQ
-220 FVARLGSRELFTL
+220 IVARLGSRELFTL

-272 RAEEETLPLREIFA
+272 RAEEETLPLREIFS

-293 GMLFDPRILVE
+293 GMLFDPRILIE
-304 QPVHVLAVVAI
+304 EPLHVLAVVGI

-328 LFFRYPIN
+328 LFFRYPLN

-356 TLGVSLKLLSLE
+356 TLGVSLQLLSLE

-390 IEPVQRWIRERSHL
+390 IEPVQNWIRERSYL

-409 RSGDPLAMLP
+409 RSNDPLAMLP

-430 VVIVGHGEVGRRITK
+430 VVIVGHGEVGRRIT
-445 QLMAEDIKVVIAE
+445 QNLMAENIKVVIAE
-458 ENREIVENLREKG
+458 ENREIVEDLREKG
-471 IAAVSGMATDPGVL
+471 IAAVSGIATEAGVL

-529 EEAEVIRRDQ
+529 AEAEVIRKDN

-554 SNHILNQ
+554 SNYILNQ
-561 IQIAHHQAPTKE
+561 IEIAHHQPPTH
-573 QTLDTKK
+573 
-580 RTVQCV
+580 
-586 FSYST
+586 

>member
-8 IILLAVGFGLALIFG
+8 IILLAVGFGLALVFG
-23 YLAVRLRLPPLIGY
+23 YIAARARLPPLIGY
-37 LIAGIIISPNTPGIV
+37 LIAGIIISPNTPGV
-52 ADIHLANQLA
+52 VGDIQLANQLA

-76 FSLNDLLQVRRIA
+76 FSLSDLMQVRRIA

-102 LGIGVSMIWGWSFG
+102 LGIGVSMMWGWSFG

-160 VMVLVLVL
+160 VMVLALVL
-168 LPATAAL
+168 LPATAVL
-175 LGGEALAGGA
+175 LGGVPIAGSDTDA
-185 DDNIWLTLGITLL
+185 NIWMTLALTLL
-198 KVVGFIAF
+198 KVAGFIAF
-206 MLIIGKRLVPMIMQ
+206 MLIIGKRLVPFIMQ
-220 FVARLGSRELFTL
+220 IVARLGSRELFTL

-246 YKIFGVSMALGAFF
+246 YKVFGVSMALGAFF

-272 RAEEETLPLREIFA
+272 RAEEETLPLREIFS
-286 ILFFVAV
+286 ILFFVSV
-293 GMLFDPRILVE
+293 GMLFDPRILFD
-304 QPVHVLAVVAI
+304 QPMHVLAVVGI

-356 TLGVSLKLLSLE
+356 TLGVSLQLLSLE
-368 GQNLI
+368 GHNLI

-380 ITLNSFVFSA
+380 ITLNSFIFSA
-390 IEPVQRWIRERSHL
+390 IEPVQNWIRERSRL

-419 DEVSQDYLRDQ
+419 DDVSQDYLRDQ
-430 VVIVGHGEVGRRITK
+430 VVIVGHGEVGRRITRT
-445 QLMAEDIKVVIAE
+445 LMAQDIKVVIAE
-458 ENREIVENLREKG
+458 ENRDIVESLRTKG
-471 IAAVSGMATDPGVL
+471 IAAVSGHAREPSVL

-516 NPEIQVLVCAESK
+516 NPQIQVLVCAESK
-529 EEAEVIRRDQ
+529 EEAEVIRRDG

-554 SNHILNQ
+554 TNHILNQ
-561 IQIAHHQAPTKE
+561 IQIAHHQEPTH
-573 QTLDTKK
+573 
-580 RTVQCV
+580 
-586 FSYST
+586 

>member
-8 IILLAVGFGLALIFG
+8 IILLAVGFGVALIFG
-23 YLAVRLRLPPLIGY
+23 YFAARLRLPPLIGY

-76 FSLNDLLQVRRIA
+76 FSLNDLLLVRRIA

-102 LGIGVSMIWGWSFG
+102 LGIGVSMLWGWNFG

-140 GLLNSVNGKIAVGWL
+140 GLLDSVNGKIAVGWL

-168 LPATAAL
+168 LPATAVL
-175 LGGEALAGGA
+175 LGGKAPAGA
-185 DDNIWLTLGITLL
+185 DSNIWLTLGITLL
-198 KVVGFIAF
+198 KVIGFIAF
-206 MLIIGKRLVPMIMQ
+206 MLIVGKRVVPIIMQ

-233 TVVAAAVSIAFGA
+233 TVVAAAVSIAYGSYA
-246 YKIFGVSMALGAFF
+246 IFGVSMALGAFF

-272 RAEEETLPLREIFA
+272 RAEEETLPLREIFS
-286 ILFFVAV
+286 ILFFVSV
-293 GMLFDPRILVE
+293 GMLFDPHILVE
-304 QPVHVLAVVAI
+304 RPLQILAVIAI
-315 IMVGKTIAAMALV
+315 IMIGKTLAAMALV

-356 TLGVSLKLLSLE
+356 TLGVSLGLLTLE
-368 GQNLI
+368 AQNLI
-373 LAGALIS
+373 LAGALFS
-380 ITLNSFVFSA
+380 ITLNSFIFSA

-419 DEVSQDYLRDQ
+419 DEVDQAYLRDQ
-430 VVIVGHGEVGRRITK
+430 VVIVGYGGVGRRITEN
-445 QLMAEDIKVVIAE
+445 LINENIKVVIAE
-458 ENREIVENLREKG
+458 ENREIVEKLRNAN
-471 IAAVSGMATDPGVL
+471 IAAVSGVATEPSVL
-485 IQAHIQ
+485 IQAHIM
-491 HARLLVLS
+491 HARLLVIS
-499 PMDILDIHK
+499 PMDILDIHR
-508 IVDIAKTL
+508 IVTIAKQL
-516 NPEIQVLVCAESK
+516 NPQIQVLICAESK
-529 EEAEVIRRDQ
+529 EEAAVIRDEN
-539 IGEVYFAKEEMAKNM
+539 IGEVFYAKEEMAKNM
-554 SNHILNQ
+554 SHHILNQ
-561 IQIAHHQAPTKE
+561 IELAHQ
-573 QTLDTKK
+573 
-580 RTVQCV
+580 
-586 FSYST
+586 STIH

>member
-8 IILLAVGFGLALIFG
+8 IILLAVGFGVALIFG
-23 YLAVRLRLPPLIGY
+23 YIAARLRLPPLIGY
-37 LIAGIIISPNTPGIV
+37 LIAGIIISPNTPGIE

-76 FSLNDLLQVRRIA
+76 FSLKDLLLVRRIA

-102 LGIGVSMIWGWSFG
+102 LGIGVSMLWGWSFG

-140 GLLNSVNGKIAVGWL
+140 GLLDSVNGKIAVGWL

-168 LPATAAL
+168 LPATAVL
-175 LGGEALAGGA
+175 LGGKAPAGANG
-185 DDNIWLTLGITLL
+185 NIWLTLGITLL
-198 KVVGFIAF
+198 KVIGFIAF
-206 MLIIGKRLVPMIMQ
+206 MLIVGKRVVPIIMQ

-233 TVVAAAVSIAFGA
+233 TVVAAAVSIAYGSYA
-246 YKIFGVSMALGAFF
+246 IFGVSMALGAFF

-272 RAEEETLPLREIFA
+272 RAEEETLPLREIFS
-286 ILFFVAV
+286 ILFFVSV
-293 GMLFDPRILVE
+293 GMLFDPHILVE
-304 QPVHVLAVVAI
+304 SPLYILAVITI
-315 IMVGKTIAAMALV
+315 IMVGKTLAAMALV

-356 TLGVSLKLLSLE
+356 TLGVSLGLLSLE
-368 GQNLI
+368 AQNLI
-373 LAGALIS
+373 LAGALFS
-380 ITLNSFVFSA
+380 ITLNSFIFSA

-419 DEVSQDYLRDQ
+419 DEVDQAYLRDQ
-430 VVIVGHGEVGRRITK
+430 VVIVGYGGVGRRITEN
-445 QLMAEDIKVVIAE
+445 LINENIKVVIAE
-458 ENREIVENLREKG
+458 ENREIVEKLRNAN
-471 IAAVSGMATDPGVL
+471 IAAVSGVATEPSVL
-485 IQAHIQ
+485 IQAHIM
-491 HARLLVLS
+491 HARLLVIS
-499 PMDILDIHK
+499 PMDILDIHR
-508 IVDIAKTL
+508 IVAIAKQL
-516 NPEIQVLVCAESK
+516 NPQIQVLICAESK
-529 EEAEVIRRDQ
+529 EEAAVIRDEN
-539 IGEVYFAKEEMAKNM
+539 IGEVFYAKEEMAKNM
-554 SNHILNQ
+554 SHHILNQ
-561 IQIAHHQAPTKE
+561 IELAHQS
-573 QTLDTKK
+573 
-580 RTVQCV
+580 TVH
-586 FSYST
+586 

>member
-175 LGGEALAGGA
+175 LGGEALAGST

-346 QIGEFSFILA
+346 QIGELSFILA

-380 ITLNSFVFSA
+380 ITLNSFVFSV

-561 IQIAHHQAPTKE
+561 IQIAHHQAPTH
-573 QTLDTKK
+573 
-580 RTVQCV
+580 
-586 FSYST
+586 